1 MTSLMQRLQS
11 ELVAALKARDLVRAD
26 ALRMLK
32 CALWGARDERAARLA
47 LGRYRK
53 RAMALLDWY
62 ATLGP
67 AADAVADRL
76 VLDVAVCDA
85 LLPAL
90 SAAELDQVVAAVV
103 RAAPPGRRKRPGA
116 LVGEVMRAVPGQVD
130 GAEVRARVEQ
140 AVA

>member
-67 AADAVADRL
+67 AADAAADRL

-85 LLPAL
+85 LLPPL
-90 SAAELDQVVAAVV
+90 SAAEVDQVVAAVV
-103 RAAPPGRRKRPGA
+103 RGASRRRVGA

-140 AVA
+140 ALT